1 MKSCFASVSQ
11 NVGIL
16 TTSGLVFQE
25 YINVHFQ
32 EASQPN
38 YSIAYRCSFTHSTFY
53 TLAMIYPMNSFDT
66 RDFPH

>member
-38 YSIAYRCSFTHSTFY
+38 YSIAYRRSFTHSTFY
-53 TLAMIYPMNSFDT
+53 TLAMI
-66 RDFPH
+66 